1 MANIRD
7 PRGQQDDNYRDR
19 DRYKDQD
26 DKEYPDRDRPQDYD
40 DKKYPRQRPYDDDV
54 QDNCK
59 DGTRPTD
66 KTVQRERHK
75 VCSEMKDRAAEVLQ
89 WEQTRHGAHQLYN
102 DKKGTF
108 VKTELNYQ
116 FYRNMELMVGVE
128 LIQVNE
134 GIKENV
140 TAYKKWNDDLAAT
153 LKELVKT
160 VKEAKD
166 KVRDLKEAA
175 CKLNTCIN
183 DSCQATQRKILTG
196 ESYDNCKEND
206 KEVEDK
212 CNAKEVLE
220 HLENIP
226 IIFLHDMNIIFNSA
240 TRVTGIQAFSNVA
253 ILDPLQKTLQEKSKA
268 FDDFIQEKM
277 KKGSDDLK
285 KGQEDLTKAVQELTK
300 STSTLYFKR
309 SDFKGLKRTVKELCE
324 CRCKC
329 INKDGHEDRLEDCKC
344 KICEICDEVKTGV
357 CKPDDN
363 PVCRPKYQQDQSQSF
378 TY

>member
-19 DRYKDQD
+19 DRYNKDQD
-26 DKEYPDRDRPQDYD
+26 DKDYPDRDRQQDYD
-40 DKKYPRQRPYDDDV
+40 EKKYPRQRPYDDDV

-140 TAYKKWNDDLAAT
+140 TSYKKWNDDLAAT

-240 TRVTGIQAFSNVA
+240 TRVTIFQRGYPGPTTENA
-253 ILDPLQKTLQEKSKA
+253 T
-268 FDDFIQEKM
+268 
-277 KKGSDDLK
+277 G
-285 KGQEDLTKAVQELTK
+285 
-300 STSTLYFKR
+300 
-309 SDFKGLKRTVKELCE
+309 
-324 CRCKC
+324 
-329 INKDGHEDRLEDCKC
+329 
-344 KICEICDEVKTGV
+344 KIESL
-357 CKPDDN
+357 
-363 PVCRPKYQQDQSQSF
+363 R
-378 TY
+378 